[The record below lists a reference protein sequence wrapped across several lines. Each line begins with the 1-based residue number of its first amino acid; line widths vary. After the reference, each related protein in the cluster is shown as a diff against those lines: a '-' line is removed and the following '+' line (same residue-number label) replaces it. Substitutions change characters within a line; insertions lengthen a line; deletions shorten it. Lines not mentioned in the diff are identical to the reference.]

1 MHVLVMIIAA
11 GVLLYSMSNN
21 HDQSIREFTELEDEV
36 RSLREDVKEIK
47 ILVKEING
55 RVDRHDVD
63 IGVLQQKVTYVEDM
77 LIYPSGNSWEQQE

>member
-1 MHVLVMIIAA
+1 MIIAA